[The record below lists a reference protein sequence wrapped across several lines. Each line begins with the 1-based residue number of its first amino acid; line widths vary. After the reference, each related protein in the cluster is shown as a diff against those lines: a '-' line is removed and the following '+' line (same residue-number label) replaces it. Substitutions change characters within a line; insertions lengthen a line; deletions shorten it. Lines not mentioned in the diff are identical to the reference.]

1 VTQLNEVGRAVVIK
15 TSMHIKILGCSGGIG
30 GNLRTTSFLID
41 DDILI
46 DAGTG
51 LGDLPLNQMSD
62 IRHIFLTH
70 SHMDHIVALPL
81 LADSMFGIHDEPV
94 VVHAQEKTIKA
105 LKAHIFNW
113 VIWPDFSELPNR
125 DRPCLRFNVMN
136 PGDVIKIRERE
147 IEMIAV
153 NHTVPGVG
161 YCVSSCNR
169 TVAFSGDTTTNDSL
183 WARLNEY
190 DNLDLLFVESAFA
203 NHDLEISRISK
214 HYCPQL
220 LAEDLKKLKHH
231 PQVWLTHFKP
241 GEEDLIYKECLEAL
255 PDFSVNQLS
264 GGELFKL

>member
-1 VTQLNEVGRAVVIK
+1 
-15 TSMHIKILGCSGGIG
+15 MHIKILGCSGGIG
-30 GNLRTTSFLID
+30 ANLRTTSFLID
-41 DDILI
+41 DDIII

-51 LGDLPLNQMSD
+51 LGDLPLNQMTD

-70 SHMDHIVALPL
+70 SHMDHIAALPL
-81 LADSMFGIHDEPV
+81 LADSMFGIHDEPI

-105 LKAHIFNW
+105 LKTHIFNW
-113 VIWPDFSELPNR
+113 VIWPDFSELPNQ
-125 DRPCLRFNVMN
+125 DRPCIRFSVMN
-136 PGDVIKIRERE
+136 PGDIVKIRNRE
-147 IEMIAV
+147 IQMIAV

-161 YCVSSCNR
+161 YAVSTQRS

-183 WARLNEY
+183 WEKLNEY
-190 DNLDLLFVESAFA
+190 EQLDLLFVESAFA

-220 LAEDLKKLKHH
+220 LAADLKKLKHR

-241 GEEDLIYKECLEAL
+241 GEEDLIYDECVDAL
-255 PDFSVNQLS
+255 PDFSINRLS